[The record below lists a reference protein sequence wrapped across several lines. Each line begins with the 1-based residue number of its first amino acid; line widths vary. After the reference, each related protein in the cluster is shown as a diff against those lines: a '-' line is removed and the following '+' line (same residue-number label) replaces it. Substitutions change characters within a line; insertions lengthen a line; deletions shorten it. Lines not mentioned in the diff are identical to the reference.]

1 MAKKLIAIIFVFALL
16 IFHVIVALADPVPQ
30 LSQTISLVEVVPTN
44 VSFKTRYT
52 MDPQDTWLNFTKTY
66 GPALYIP
73 TSNLSSY
80 FPADSSGKR
89 VAKVSTFTGSPLAQ
103 YSRYSETYALPSF
116 DFTFDFCYTSFIYVC
131 ELDNSGSTN
140 FSIDDST
147 ITLYKSDGTTQNY
160 SGLLKTYNTSGS
172 IIRFLLE
179 FDCSLVV
186 FSSDITSLSITLDF
200 TTDNSYPQ
208 TSNSVTVRTNMF
220 PFIVT
225 SDYEGVELFSAATYS
240 LIQNNILP
248 TIDNISQTMNNMS
261 SAISAQAAQQS
272 QAAAVQMSQAAQQH
286 NDEMAA
292 LSSLPRAQAEAQ
304 IDAAQSNAAAHVE
317 AEMASEAAA
326 RESVSAQ
333 IPQYNSSVGGI
344 EDFLNSV
351 NTHLRTASF
360 DFPALIL
367 PGMSGVYSGGTL
379 SSSQHF
385 SFDDLFSG
393 QNPII
398 PPIILTLVQA
408 ICSIGLCCFLI
419 RYVQKFVTQILGGT
433 GNEGTV

>member
-1 MAKKLIAIIFVFALL
+1 MVKRLIAIIVVCALL
-16 IFHVIVALADPVPQ
+16 IFPGIVVLADPVPQ
-30 LSQTISLVEVVPTN
+30 LTQTIDLVTVLPTDC
-44 VSFKTRYT
+44 SFASRHGS
-52 MDPQDTWLNFTKTY
+52 DSPWNNFTRIY
-66 GPALYIP
+66 GPALYTP
-73 TSNLSSY
+73 LSEFANY
-80 FPADSSGKR
+80 FPADSSGNR
-89 VAKVSTFTGSPLAQ
+89 VAKAINFQGFDLDV
-103 YSRYSETYALPSF
+103 YNRYSETYSLPSYDFSF
-116 DFTFDFCYTSFIYVC
+116 DHCYSTLIYVC
-131 ELDNSGSTN
+131 EIDNAGSSN

-147 ITLYKSDGTTQNY
+147 ITILKNDSTSQNY
-160 SGLLKTYNTSGS
+160 SGILKTYSVSGTT
-172 IIRFLLE
+172 IRFLLE

-186 FSSDITSLSITLDF
+186 FSSDITSFTITLDF
-200 TTDNSYPQ
+200 TTDSIYAQ
-208 TSNSVTVRTNMF
+208 QSTAVRFRTNIF

-225 SDYEGVELFSAATYS
+225 SDYEGVELFTSATYS

-272 QAAAVQMSQAAQQH
+272 RAAAAQMSQSAQQH
-286 NDEMAA
+286 NEEMAA
-292 LSSLPRAQAEAQ
+292 LSSFPQAQAEAQ

-333 IPQYNSSVGGI
+333 IPSYNSSVGGI
-344 EDFLNSV
+344 EDFLNSI
-351 NTHLRTASF
+351 NTHLRSASF

-393 QNPII
+393 DNPII

-408 ICSIGLCCFLI
+408 ICTIGLSCFLI
-419 RYVQKFVTQILGGT
+419 RYIQKFITQILGGT